1 MSLKTLFACGLRSPV
16 VAAGI
21 LLAGFCALP
30 IPAIAQAQT
39 IETIEE
45 CNQFADLVNRNQEIL
60 EAFEVEIN
68 RFSANAV
75 EAETLDEI
83 RQAASQYVAAVNE
96 VTDNLAT
103 LATDL
108 EGLAIADGELSIY
121 RDDYITVVSGFSEAL
136 DVVSGAMAEVADAAS
151 EAELSENLEAVQT
164 DTTAAIEQIDE
175 LAIDE
180 SDLLNDFNVYCGAS

>member
-1 MSLKTLFACGLRSPV
+1 M

-21 LLAGFCALP
+21 LFAGLFAPP
-30 IPAIAQAQT
+30 IPVIAQAQT

-136 DVVSGAMAEVADAAS
+136 DVVSGAMAGVADAAS
-151 EAELSENLEAVQT
+151 EAELSENLDAVQT
-164 DTTAAIEQIDE
+164 DTTEAIEQIDE

-180 SDLLNDFNVYCGAS
+180 SDLLNDFNAYCGAS